1 MQDQK
6 NKKLF
11 TSEGI
16 NEDWFIYATEH
27 SDSIPEILLEL
38 EKETHQ
44 KILQPRMMSGRL
56 QGRFLSLLSNLV
68 QAKTI
73 VEIGTYTGYSTLSLA
88 EGLTDNG
95 TIHTIDCNEELISIQ
110 ERFFK
115 KSKFSHKIKRH
126 LGKAIEVIS
135 SIDGPYDL
143 VFIDAD
149 KENYDLYF
157 EAVMPKMKK
166 GGLIISDNVMWSG
179 KVLCEVN
186 NAIDKKT
193 LALKKFNKKLMM
205 DYRVQTTLLPL
216 RDGLT
221 LSRVL

>member
-1 MQDQK
+1 MQGQK
-6 NKKLF
+6 DKKSF

-27 SDSIPEILLEL
+27 SDNVPGILLEL

-44 KILQPRMMSGRL
+44 KVLQPRMMSCRL
-56 QGRFLSLLSNLV
+56 QGRFLSLLSNLLK
-68 QAKTI
+68 AKTI

-95 TIHTIDCNEELISIQ
+95 KIHTIDRNEELVGIQ

-115 KSKFSHKIKRH
+115 KSKFYNKIIRH
-126 LGKAIEVIS
+126 LGKALEVIS
-135 SIDGPYDL
+135 TIDGPYDL

-157 EAVMPKMKK
+157 EAVLPKMQK

-179 KVLCEVN
+179 KVLSEVN
-186 NAIDKKT
+186 NTIDKKT

>member
-6 NKKLF
+6 DKKSF
-11 TSEGI
+11 ASEGI
-16 NEDWFIYATEH
+16 NEDWSIYATKN

-44 KILQPRMMSGRL
+44 KVLNPRMVSGRL

-95 TIHTIDCNEELISIQ
+95 KIHTIDHNEELVSIQ

-115 KSKFSHKIKRH
+115 KSKFYNKIIRH
-126 LGKAIEVIS
+126 LGKALEVIS
-135 SIDGPYDL
+135 TIDGPYDL

-157 EAVMPKMKK
+157 EAVLPKMKK

-179 KVLCEVN
+179 KVLSEVN

-193 LALKKFNKKLMM
+193 LALKKFNKKLMI

-221 LSRVL
+221 LCRVL

>member
-6 NKKLF
+6 DKKSF
-11 TSEGI
+11 ASEGI
-16 NEDWFIYATEH
+16 NEDWSIYAIKH

-44 KILQPRMMSGRL
+44 KVLNPRMVSGRL

-95 TIHTIDCNEELISIQ
+95 KIHTIDHNEELVSIQ

-115 KSKFSHKIKRH
+115 KSKFYNKIIRH
-126 LGKAIEVIS
+126 LGKALEVIS
-135 SIDGPYDL
+135 TIDGPYDL

-157 EAVMPKMKK
+157 EAVLPKMKK

-179 KVLCEVN
+179 KVLSEVN

-193 LALKKFNKKLMM
+193 LALKKFNKKLMI

-221 LSRVL
+221 LCRVL

>member
-1 MQDQK
+1 MQNQK
-6 NKKLF
+6 DKKSIA
-11 TSEGI
+11 SEGI
-16 NEDWFIYATEH
+16 NEDWFIYATKH

-44 KILQPRMMSGRL
+44 KVLHPRMMSGRL

-68 QAKTI
+68 KAKTI
-73 VEIGTYTGYSTLSLA
+73 VEIGTYTGYATLCLA

-95 TIHTIDCNEELISIQ
+95 KIHTIDRNEELVSIQ

-115 KSKFSHKIKRH
+115 KSKFYTKIIRH
-126 LGKAIEVIS
+126 LGKGLELIS

-157 EAVMPKMKK
+157 EAVLPKMKK

-179 KVLCEVN
+179 KVLSEIN
-186 NAIDKKT
+186 HTLDKKT

-205 DYRVQTTLLPL
+205 DCRVQTTLLPL

>member
-1 MQDQK
+1 MQNQK
-6 NKKLF
+6 DKKSIA
-11 TSEGI
+11 SEGI

-27 SDSIPEILLEL
+27 SDSIPKILIEL

-44 KILQPRMMSGRL
+44 KVLHPRMMSGRL
-56 QGRFLSLLSNLV
+56 LGRFLSLLSNLV

-95 TIHTIDCNEELISIQ
+95 KIHTIDCNEELVSIQ
-110 ERFFK
+110 KRFFN
-115 KSKFSHKIKRH
+115 KSKFSDKIKRH
-126 LGKAIEVIS
+126 LGNALEVIS
-135 SIDGPYDL
+135 TIKGPYDL

-157 EAVMPKMKK
+157 EAVLPKMQK

-179 KVLCEVN
+179 KVLSKVN
-186 NAIDKKT
+186 NTLDKKT
-193 LALKKFNKKLMM
+193 LALKKFNKKLME
-205 DYRVQTTLLPL
+205 DDRVQTTLLPL

-221 LSRVL
+221 LSRIL

>member
-1 MQDQK
+1 MQNQK
-6 NKKLF
+6 DKKSIA
-11 TSEGI
+11 SEVI

-27 SDSIPEILLEL
+27 SDSIPKILIEL

-44 KILQPRMMSGRL
+44 KVLHPRMMSGRL
-56 QGRFLSLLSNLV
+56 LGRFLSLLSNLV
-68 QAKTI
+68 QAKII

-95 TIHTIDCNEELISIQ
+95 KIHTIDCNEELVSIQ
-110 ERFFK
+110 ERFFN
-115 KSKFSHKIKRH
+115 KSKFSDKIKRH
-126 LGKAIEVIS
+126 LGKALEVIS
-135 SIDGPYDL
+135 TINGPYDL

-157 EAVMPKMKK
+157 EAVLPKMKK

-179 KVLCEVN
+179 KVLSQVDN
-186 NAIDKKT
+186 TLDRKT
-193 LALKKFNKKLMM
+193 LSLKKFNKKLMV
-205 DYRVQTTLLPL
+205 DSRVQTTLLPL